1 MATRTLLLAVFI
13 GLLGAGCAQQQPMY
27 HWAGYDGRLY
37 QHYRHPQDREAWVVS
52 MRQVVLAAEREG
64 RTVPPGIYAEYGY
77 ALFEEGDHASA
88 IAYFE
93 KERELWPES
102 RVLMDKMIQNAERQ
116 RALRSAPSASSETS
130 APNTTSASVD
140 KGTP

>member
-1 MATRTLLLAVFI
+1 MAPRRLLLAAFI
-13 GLLGAGCAQQQPMY
+13 GLLGAGCAQQRPMY

-37 QHYRHPQDREAWVVS
+37 QHYRHPQDQEAWAVS
-52 MRQVVLAAEREG
+52 MREVVLAAEREG

-93 KERELWPES
+93 KERDLRPES
-102 RVLMDKMIQNAERQ
+102 RALMDKMIENAQRQ
-116 RALRSAPSASSETS
+116 RALRSAPPASSA
-130 APNTTSASVD
+130 APAPLER
-140 KGTP
+140 GQP